1 MLGFAPISAVPLSS
15 LPVGGGNIIYF
26 VIDTTLYVVEFQNIN
41 FGVYPYKR
49 LGWKSTISPTMA
61 EKSKLQTAMGWNSKF
76 DITINQN

>member
-15 LPVGGGNIIYF
+15 LPVGGGNVIYF
-26 VIDTTLYVVEFQNIN
+26 TIDNTVYLVTTSGIN

-49 LGWKSTISPTMA
+49 LGWISTISPTMN